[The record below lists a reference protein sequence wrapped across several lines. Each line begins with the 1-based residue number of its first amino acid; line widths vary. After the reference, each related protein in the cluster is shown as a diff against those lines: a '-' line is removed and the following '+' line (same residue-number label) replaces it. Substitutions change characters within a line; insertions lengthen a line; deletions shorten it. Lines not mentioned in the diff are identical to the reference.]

1 MCWEKS
7 NILTCQQERKRERK
21 KEKNSPVK
29 LDQTRFIPG
38 MIIKPLLACISRNK
52 KSNVHRARVI
62 FHTRC

>member
-7 NILTCQQERKRERK
+7 NVLTCQQERK
-21 KEKNSPVK
+21 KEKKNSPVK

-52 KSNVHRARVI
+52 KANVQRARVI